1 MKREKSTNI
10 LRRIVLT
17 AVLLTCCLI
26 ASTAAAQVAGLQIA
40 LAEAEHP
47 FIACTQEELARLRR
61 AYRGAGPEQ
70 KTAALIVRRA
80 DPFIKDPKAVFF
92 PPRGGQHNQWYQC
105 TDCELGL
112 KTMNATKHRCPK
124 CKKVYS
130 GPPYDDVIFS
140 RQHRT
145 NLNHMLLA
153 AWSYA
158 ITGREK
164 YAERAA
170 EVLLGYAERYTKYP
184 YHSASRETKSS
195 WGARAGGHLFEQTL
209 TEASNLASLI
219 APAYDLIYDS
229 KVLSKADHKKIRGDL
244 LLPMLRNIDKNK
256 AGKSNWQSWHNAAML
271 TAGALVGDEA
281 WVRKAIDDPKNGFRH
296 QMEISVSKDG
306 MWYENS
312 WGYHFYTLKALAI
325 TAEGA
330 RRLGIDLWEDPTFK
344 KMFTLPAQYAM
355 VRDKLPRLGDDVSSS
370 LNAGGSFWEAPYQ
383 AYRDAAILP
392 LLSRTPC
399 LESILFGRRIQRR
412 PAAALLGSKV
422 FTGAGHAILRTEGKG
437 ALTAA
442 MTFGPY
448 GGFHG
453 HFDKLSFVFY
463 GHGQELGYDPG
474 RAASQAYRLPIHT
487 KWYKATIGHNTV
499 LADGKSQ
506 QPAAGKLELFAANPK
521 CAAAVAS
528 CSAAYPGVKHKRLLL
543 MTETYLLVL
552 DRLTADKATRFDWLY
567 HNEGSRIL
575 TDLATQPADIAADFT
590 GAEYIQNI
598 LRAATDNPVRLKFID
613 ERVSTH
619 LTMDAQPGTRVILG
633 DGPGSSVT
641 HRVPLTM
648 ITRSG
653 TDVTFAAV
661 LEPVKPGAKPHVTNV
676 SLNRTDSDLTIT
688 VNLAPQTDTIHL
700 TPDNR
705 LTVKTADKE
714 ILAGN

>member
-1 MKREKSTNI
+1 MKPEKSTST
-10 LRRIVLT
+10 LHRIVLT
-17 AVLLTCCLI
+17 AVFLMSCPI
-26 ASTAAAQVAGLQIA
+26 ASTAAARAGDIRIDLV
-40 LAEAEHP
+40 EARHP
-47 FIACTQEELARLRR
+47 FIACTQQELARLRK
-61 AYRGAGPEQ
+61 AYRGAGPEK
-70 KTAALIVRRA
+70 KTATLITRRA
-80 DPFIKDPKAVFF
+80 DPFINDPKPVFF

-105 TDCELGL
+105 ADCELGL
-112 KTMNATKHRCPK
+112 KTMNATNHRCPK

-145 NLNHMLLA
+145 NLMHMFYA

-219 APAYDLIYDS
+219 APAYDLIYESD
-229 KVLSKADHKKIRGDL
+229 VLSKADHKKIRDGL
-244 LLPMLRNIDKNK
+244 LLPMLKNIDRNK

-271 TAGALVGDEA
+271 AGGAVVGDAA
-281 WVRKAIDDPKNGFRH
+281 WVRKAIDDPQNGFRR

-312 WGYHFYTLKALAI
+312 WGYHFYTLKALVI

-330 RRLGIDLWEDPTFK
+330 RRLGIDLWDDETFK

-355 VRDKLPRLGDDVSSS
+355 VRDKLPRFGDDVNSS
-370 LNAGGSFWEAPYQ
+370 LNAGGSSWEAPYH

-392 LLSRTPC
+392 LLSRTPS
-399 LESILFGRRIQRR
+399 LESILLGRRIQRR
-412 PAAALLGSKV
+412 SAAVLLVSKV
-422 FTGAGHAILRTEGKG
+422 FTGAGHAILRTHGKG
-437 ALTAA
+437 ALAAA

-487 KWYKATIGHNTV
+487 KWYKATLSHNTV
-499 LADGKSQ
+499 LADGGSQ
-506 QPAAGKLELFAANPK
+506 QGVAGNLELFAANPQ
-521 CAAAVAS
+521 CAAAAAS
-528 CSAAYPGVKHKRLLL
+528 CNAAYTGVKHKRLLV

-552 DRLTADKATRFDWLY
+552 DHLLADKLTRFDWLY
-567 HNEGSRIL
+567 HNEGSKIV
-575 TDLATQPADIAADFT
+575 TDLATQSTDTAGDFT
-590 GAEYIQNI
+590 GAEYIENI
-598 LRAATDNPVRLKFID
+598 RRAESDKSVRLEFID

-619 LTMDAQPGTRVILG
+619 LTMAPQPGTKIILG
-633 DGPGSSVT
+633 DGPGSSVA
-641 HRVPLTM
+641 HRVPMTM

-653 TDVTFAAV
+653 VDVTFAAV
-661 LEPVKPGAKPHVTNV
+661 LEPVKPGTEPQITNIF
-676 SLNRTDSDLTIT
+676 LNKTNSALTIT
-688 VNLAPQTDTIHL
+688 INRPPQADTIRL
-700 TPDNR
+700 TANNR
-705 LTVKTADKE
+705 LTVKTAGRE
-714 ILAGN
+714 ILTSN

>member
-1 MKREKSTNI
+1 MRAAKPLIWLCAI
-10 LRRIVLT
+10 LLVL
-17 AVLLTCCLI
+17 CLI
-26 ASTAAAQVAGLQIA
+26 ALASTGRATD
-40 LAEAEHP
+40 LAVDLVGAKHP

-61 AYRGAGPEQ
+61 AYRGAGPAQ
-70 KTAALIVRRA
+70 KTAALIARRA
-80 DPFIKDPKAVFF
+80 DPFINDPKPVFF

-105 TDCELGL
+105 ADCELGL
-112 KTMNATKHRCPK
+112 KKMNATNHRCPK

-130 GPPYDDVIFS
+130 GHPYDDVIFS

-145 NLNHMLLA
+145 NLMHMFFA
-153 AWSYA
+153 GWSYA
-158 ITGREK
+158 ITGQEK

-229 KVLSKADHKKIRGDL
+229 NVLSKTDHRKIREGL
-244 LLPMLRNIDKNK
+244 LVPMLKNIDRNK

-271 TAGALVGDEA
+271 AAGALVGDEA
-281 WVRKAIDDPKNGFRH
+281 WVRKAIDDPKNGFRR

-330 RRLGIDLWEDPTFK
+330 RRLGIDLWEDQTFK

-355 VRDKLPRLGDDVSSS
+355 VRDKLPRFGDDVSSS
-370 LNAGGSFWEAPYQ
+370 LNAGGSFWEAPYH
-383 AYRDAAILP
+383 AYRGEAILP
-392 LLSRTPC
+392 LLSRTPT
-399 LESILFGRRIQRR
+399 LESILLGRRIQGR
-412 PAAALLGSKV
+412 PAAAPLESRV
-422 FTGAGHAILRTEGKG
+422 FTGAGHAILRTQGKG

-463 GHGQELGYDPG
+463 GHGQELAYDPG
-474 RAASQAYRLPIHT
+474 RAASQAYRLPIHS
-487 KWYKATIGHNTV
+487 KWYKATIGHNAV

-506 QPAAGKLELFAANPK
+506 QPAAGKLELFAASPK
-521 CAAAVAS
+521 CAAVAAT
-528 CSAAYPGVKHKRLLL
+528 CNAAYPGVRHKRLLV

-552 DRLTADKATRFDWLY
+552 DRLTADKPTRFDWLY
-567 HNEGSRIL
+567 HSEGSKIIPG
-575 TDLATQPADIAADFT
+575 LATRPADIAADFA
-590 GAEYIQNI
+590 GAEYISNVH
-598 LRAATDNPVRLKFID
+598 RATSDKAVRLEFID
-613 ERVSTH
+613 ERVMTH
-619 LTMDAQPGTRVILG
+619 LIMDAQAGTEVTLG

-641 HRVPLTM
+641 HRVPMTM

-653 TDVTFAAV
+653 KDVTFAAI
-661 LEPVKPGAKPHVTNV
+661 LEPVKPGAKPHVTDIA
-676 SLNRTDSDLTIT
+676 LDKTDSDLTIT
-688 VNLAPQTDTIHL
+688 VNRGPQTDTIHL
-700 TPDNR
+700 TATNH
-705 LTVKTADKE
+705 LTVKTAGKE
-714 ILAGN
+714 ILTSN